1 MQSVDNRFIPAPPVR
16 EGLYDPSF
24 ERDACGVGFIA
35 DLRTRKSHA
44 TVRDA
49 LQLLR
54 NLQHRGACGC
64 DQDTGDGAGIL
75 LQLPDPFFRDAAG
88 RLGAPL
94 PAAGEYG
101 VAFCFLPTDTAQ
113 RGACCRALE
122 KIVGEEGQIVLGWR
136 AVPVVSNAIGWL
148 AKSSEPKMEQLL

>member
-1 MQSVDNRFIPAPPVR
+1 MPPETSAFFPSPPVA
-16 EGLYDPSF
+16 EGLYHPAF

-35 DLRTRKSHA
+35 DLHNRKTHA

-75 LQLPDPFFRDAAG
+75 LQLPDGFFRAEAE
-88 RLGAPL
+88 RLKVRL
-94 PAAGEYG
+94 PDPGEY
-101 VAFCFLPTDTAQ
+101 A
-113 RGACCRALE
+113 
-122 KIVGEEGQIVLGWR
+122 
-136 AVPVVSNAIGWL
+136 
-148 AKSSEPKMEQLL
+148 